1 MKNLL
6 KPAFAAGIAL
16 ASLTAPL
23 AVAPASAQVAQGIGV
38 VNPDAVV
45 VNSAAF
51 KAAQQQRQTTY
62 QAQIQ
67 QATQRRDQIQAE
79 LDPLIKKLQADSQ
92 AANANQQALQQQ
104 AAQIQQREQA
114 GQRELQQI
122 LAPYSLSQ
130 AYIEEQINDK
140 LMDAVQ
146 AAAKKRKMTLIL
158 DATNGSVA
166 YAEAAYNIT
175 QDSVN
180 ELNTLL
186 PSVQVVPPQGWLPRQ
201 MREQQ
206 AQQQA
211 AQQQAQ
217 AQQPAATTGR

>member
-1 MKNLL
+1 MKNIL
-6 KPAFAAGIAL
+6 KPAFAAGIAI

-23 AVAPASAQVAQGIGV
+23 AIAPASAQVAQGIGV

-45 VNSAAF
+45 VNSTAY
-51 KAAQQQRQTTY
+51 KTAQQQRQTTY
-62 QAQIQ
+62 QAVIQ

-79 LDPLIKKLQADSQ
+79 LDPLVKKLQADSQ
-92 AANANQQALQQQ
+92 AAKPNQQALQQQ
-104 AAQIQQREQA
+104 AAQIQQREES
-114 GQRELQQI
+114 GKRELQQI

-146 AAAKKRKMTLIL
+146 AAAKKRKVTLVL

-186 PSVQVVPPQGWLPRQ
+186 PSVQVTPPQGWLPRQ

-211 AQQQAQ
+211 AEQAQ
-217 AQQPAATTGR
+217 AQQPAATSGR